1 MATYQEVFSDLKQAE
16 RLSSEQEQRM
26 RTQHTETLNRHYIG
40 QAQDIVRKLEP
51 FSEHLKTWRKRDIEE
66 KKKRGVAEARKARLD
81 KAKLLEG
88 HAKTIYEIE
97 QAKKLNKLA
106 EGFED
111 AKAQDTAYQEIKA
124 EMLQLGKESAYPD
137 ADRIAKLSPWEQ
149 VGYAQEKLRVFNET
163 FPDKLDHAMQNSE
176 KLIELSGISF
186 SPKEIHGNHGA
197 LPMKEAAVQV
207 LSDDIKEAAGIN
219 QYSEEMLE
227 LSKTNESVQKAID
240 NNLSKYRQRYNID
253 SSANTRGK
261 AQLEWK
267 RSEKTG
273 YDLQRLLLITGNTVD
288 KSGNLLGN
296 SGAWSQVESILVSE
310 GITNHNPEHA
320 ANILNQP
327 MPDSLAHKLGAKPGT
342 TYAQQWPSKA
352 SALRLKIKDGIK
364 KGIDAE
370 SDWLESAGTK
380 LTNEFIKEAREN
392 PEGLSTARVN
402 QIKREYGKLGL
413 PIPSAVTNY
422 ETATMRDERED
433 KQLIEALMASQN
445 GYISNE
451 QLDSFHPQAA
461 LEFREK
467 ATKIEK
473 EALKAHDADK
483 KIKAHL
489 DTAFT
494 NMGIKGNEK
503 SPAYVEAMANAK
515 ADYAQK
521 YNKYIA
527 MGYSSEQASH
537 HALHAQQV
545 VDPETGEAVP
555 DSMGVLTE
563 IRTNGEGS
571 KYVITGQAIEKELKP
586 GHLRV
591 ARIHGAK
598 QEILNDASIVTTKV
612 IGGDYGHRQ
621 ITTIADN
628 VQKHGRRGL
637 YMDKG
642 ALAYYK
648 GIARGR
654 NAREGGWWGLVDAQL
669 KAAGHEGLN
678 PAERP
683 KAMELLTG
691 EDANGNTIPDPRGTK
706 AIDRRVSRAMSYPSQ
721 QAALFAINS
730 LEDCQRFGRG
740 GCIWD
745 LPENLP
751 IWRTPP
757 ITGFPAPW
765 PQIPRP
771 ERRWPG
777 SPPFNPKDDNNP
789 LFYKDGG
796 NI

>member
-51 FSEHLKTWRKRDIEE
+51 FSDHLKTWRKRDIEE

-186 SPKEIHGNHGA
+186 SPKEIHGDHGA

-219 QYSEEMLE
+219 QYSDEMLE
-227 LSKTNESVQKAID
+227 LSKTDESVQKAID
-240 NNLSKYRQRYNID
+240 NNLSKYRKRYNID

-288 KSGNLLGN
+288 KNGNLLGN

-310 GITNHNPEHA
+310 GIANHNPEHA

-352 SALRLKIKDGIK
+352 EALRLKIKDGIK

-370 SDWLESAGTK
+370 SDFLNSAATE
-380 LTNEFIKEAREN
+380 LTNTWKKEVIQN
-392 PEGLSTARVN
+392 GPLSTARVN
-402 QIKREYGKLGL
+402 ELKRQYAALGQPVPADL
-413 PIPSAVTNY
+413 TKY
-422 ETATMRDERED
+422 ETVSMQDQRED
-433 KQLIEALMASQN
+433 KGKLEALMASQN
-445 GYISNE
+445 GRVTRE
-451 QLDSFHPQAA
+451 QAESYNPAA
-461 LEFREK
+461 VQELGLWE
-467 ATKIEK
+467 KIEK
-473 EALKAHDADK
+473 WEAADLKKFDTEK
-483 KIKAHL
+483 LIKASL
-489 DTAFT
+489 DTTFT
-494 NMGIKGNEK
+494 GMGVKNKEK
-503 SPAYVEAMANAK
+503 SFAYVEAMKNAK
-515 ADYAQK
+515 ADYLRK
-521 YNKYIA
+521 YNQYISYGHSA
-527 MGYSSEQASH
+527 ELANYW
-537 HALHAQQV
+537 ALHGKN
-545 VDPETGEAVP
+545 GEALDADNQP
-555 DSMGVLTE
+555 IPGAEGVITE
-563 IRTNGEGS
+563 IKQNAENS
-571 KYVITGQAIEKELKP
+571 KYVVTGQSIEKEYKP
-586 GHLRV
+586 GNVRTY
-591 ARIHGAK
+591 AINQAKKEIQETDGAIIHNGTMGGEYG
-598 QEILNDASIVTTKV
+598 QRQLNTLMSNIEK
-612 IGGDYGHRQ
+612 YG
-621 ITTIADN
+621 
-628 VQKHGRRGL
+628 QKGIW
-637 YMDKG
+637 MDKG
-642 ALAYYK
+642 VIQYYT
-648 GIARGR
+648 GIARGLNTR
-654 NAREGGWWGLVDAQL
+654 KTGGWWGIVDAQL
-669 KAAGHEGLN
+669 KANGHPGLSAAGQR
-678 PAERP
+678 PA
-683 KAMELLTG
+683 AVDLMTG
-691 EDANGNTIPDPRGTK
+691 MDIQGNKVPDPRGEN
-706 AIDRRVSRAMSYPSQ
+706 AVNQRVSG
-721 QAALFAINS
+721 ALQFPNFFTNLFVVNTLQDNGNYTGTS
-730 LEDCQRFGRG
+730 TFDQ
-740 GCIWD
+740 
-745 LPENLP
+745 PENKQPYLQ
-751 IWRTPP
+751 
-757 ITGFPAPW
+757 GA
-765 PQIPRP
+765 
-771 ERRWPG
+771 
-777 SPPFNPKDDNNP
+777 N
-789 LFYKDGG
+789 
-796 NI
+796 